1 MILKKLPKTENP
13 NSVKLIEK
21 NVENKEVLPQV
32 ENPLVENQGL
42 LIKKILIIKLL
53 LTKKVV
59 ALLKKKK

>member
-1 MILKKLPKTENP
+1 MLLKKITENGK
-13 NSVKLIEK
+13 SEFGKTYRK

-42 LIKKILIIKLL
+42 L
-53 LTKKVV
+53 TKKVV